1 MITIISG
8 TNRLGSNTRIV
19 AHEYQRILTEKGTK
33 SQFLSLEDLHSIKR
47 DEAFEKIEQEF
58 LIPTTAYIL
67 VLPEYNGSLPGIF
80 KLLVDNSKPADAW
93 HNKKAL
99 LVGTATGKAG
109 NLRGLDHTTNILN
122 HLKITV
128 HPNKLPL
135 SVVHTLLNENG
146 KFNNDETLAAINLQI
161 DEFLKWAEE

>member
-8 TNRLGSNTRIV
+8 TNRIGSNTRKV
-19 AHEYQRILTEKGTK
+19 AQEYQRILAEKGVKT
-33 SQFLSLEDLHSIKR
+33 QFLSLEDIHSIKR
-47 DEAFEKIEQEF
+47 DAEFEKIEQSI

-80 KLLVDNSKPADAW
+80 KLLIDNSKPADAW

-99 LVGTATGKAG
+99 LVGTATGRAG
-109 NLRGLDHTTNILN
+109 NLRGLDHATNILN

-128 HPNKLPL
+128 HPNKLPI
-135 SVVHTLLNENG
+135 SVVNTLLNEED
-146 KFNNDETLAAINLQI
+146 KFMNEGTLAAINLQI
-161 DEFLKWAEE
+161 DEFLKWM